1 MVSAAEF
8 NRLLQMVAELR
19 EEVKNLRNGIDNKI
33 DTVAKSVKD
42 AFQGFGIL
50 DPDEDTWTEQQV
62 CERYNISRRT
72 MYNRRSEGK
81 IPFSKTGSGKN
92 CAIRYRK
99 ADVIEMFASENA

>member
-19 EEVKNLRNGIDNKI
+19 EEVKSLRNGIDNKI

-50 DPDEDTWTEQQV
+50 DPEEDTWTEQQV
-62 CERYNISRRT
+62 CERYNVSRRT
-72 MYNRRSEGK
+72 MYNRRSAGVIPYNRSGK
-81 IPFSKTGSGKN
+81 GKN

>member
-1 MVSAAEF
+1 MITAKEY
-8 NRLLQMVAELR
+8 NKLLQIIMELR
-19 EEVKNLRNGIDNKI
+19 EEVKSLRNGIDQKI
-33 DTVAKSVKD
+33 DTVTKSVKD

-62 CERYNISRRT
+62 CERYNVSRRT

-81 IPFSKTGSGKN
+81 IAYSKTGAGKN

-99 ADVIEMFASENA
+99 ADVIEMFAAENA